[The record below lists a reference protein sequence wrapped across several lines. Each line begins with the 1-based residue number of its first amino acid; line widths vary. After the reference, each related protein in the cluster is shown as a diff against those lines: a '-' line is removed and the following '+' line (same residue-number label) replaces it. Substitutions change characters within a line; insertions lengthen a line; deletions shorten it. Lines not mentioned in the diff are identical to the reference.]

1 MIYLQVIALYF
12 IFASSFYGI
21 YCWVM
26 KSADMPSSLGGKD
39 EGINQAGD
47 HTIISV
53 GSAATTNRLVQVRL
67 LPQQLYLTK
76 KDLPMLSAIPA
87 MVIMVL

>member
-1 MIYLQVIALYF
+1 
-12 IFASSFYGI
+12 
-21 YCWVM
+21 M

-39 EGINQAGD
+39 DGINQAGD

-67 LPQQLYLTK
+67 LPQQLF
-76 KDLPMLSAIPA
+76 D
-87 MVIMVL
+87 